1 MRDTRY
7 QVFISSTFKDL
18 QDERQAA
25 VMAILNSYN
34 IPAGMELFTANNL
47 SQWEIIKS
55 WIDLSDIYVLI
66 LGGRYGSIDKASG
79 KSYTHL
85 EFEYAKTLKKPMLA
99 LVLTEKRLIEIKST
113 NPEFI
118 ENDNPK
124 LLTKFRSQVEKG
136 LVGYINDVKD
146 IQIEIAKGLR
156 ELLDNNDLVGWV
168 RSNNT
173 PSLHVTEELARL
185 SEENHRLKAL
195 ITKPS
200 INGMPIDEFK
210 KIMAKRT
217 ENYKSAISIYLK
229 YGKRLNSGVSTSSQL
244 RNGTPLWDFFILY
257 EELGLIKRENP
268 MRPSFKFTDAGHFFY
283 MQLLNELE

>member
-7 QVFISSTFKDL
+7 QVFISSTFIDL
-18 QDERQAA
+18 QEERQAA
-25 VMAILNSYN
+25 VMAILNSFN

-55 WIDLSDIYVLI
+55 WIDMSDIYVLI
-66 LGGRYGSIDKASG
+66 LGGRYGSIDKVSG

-85 EFEYAKTLKKPMLA
+85 EFEYAKSKGKPILA
-99 LVLTEKRLIEIKST
+99 LMLTESRIKEIQNI
-113 NPEFI
+113 NPDFI
-118 ENDNPK
+118 ESENP
-124 LLTKFRSQVEKG
+124 
-136 LVGYINDVKD
+136 
-146 IQIEIAKGLR
+146 
-156 ELLDNNDLVGWV
+156 ELLDNFRMQVRQGLVGKIYEVKDIYIEIANGLREILDSNELIGWI
-168 RSNNT
+168 RSNHAT
-173 PSLHVTEELARL
+173 SLKVTEELARL

-195 ITKPS
+195 ITKPN
-200 INGMPIDEFK
+200 INGIPIDDFK

-217 ENYKSAISIYLK
+217 ENYQSAINIYLK
-229 YGKRLNSGVSTSSQL
+229 YGKKLNSGVSTSSQL
-244 RNGTPLWDFFILY
+244 RYGTPLWDFFILY